1 MKKFLIILVFLS
13 TCCTLLRAQV
23 GDHRNDFAI
32 GVNGGYVLSN
42 ITFQPE
48 VSQAFHGGVS
58 GGLSFRYICEKYFKS
73 ICSIYA
79 EVNYASVGW
88 KEDILDANNQLV
100 INNVTGLAEEYSR
113 TINYIQIPIFAHLA
127 WGRER
132 YGVNFFVNLGPQ
144 FGFYLS
150 ESAKTNFTYENALNT
165 TPTRSNQVIA
175 QDSMAIENKFDY
187 GIALGGG
194 IEYSHPKVGHFLA
207 EARYYYG
214 LGNIYG
220 SSKRDYF
227 SASRYGQI
235 VFKLTYLFDIVKTKN
250 NNIK

>member
-88 KEDILDANNQLV
+88 KEDILDA
-100 INNVTGLAEEYSR
+100 
-113 TINYIQIPIFAHLA
+113 
-127 WGRER
+127 
-132 YGVNFFVNLGPQ
+132 

-150 ESAKTNFTYENALNT
+150 ESTKTNFTYENALNT

>member
-79 EVNYASVGW
+79 EVNYASAVAS
-88 KEDILDANNQLV
+88 EQD
-100 INNVTGLAEEYSR
+100 
-113 TINYIQIPIFAHLA
+113 P
-127 WGRER
+127 WGRD
-132 YGVNFFVNLGPQ
+132 LGTDSPRARQ
-144 FGFYLS
+144 PRSFTADLLS
-150 ESAKTNFTYENALNT
+150 RVTQ
-165 TPTRSNQVIA
+165 PV
-175 QDSMAIENKFDY
+175 
-187 GIALGGG
+187 
-194 IEYSHPKVGHFLA
+194 
-207 EARYYYG
+207 
-214 LGNIYG
+214 
-220 SSKRDYF
+220 
-227 SASRYGQI
+227 
-235 VFKLTYLFDIVKTKN
+235 
-250 NNIK
+250 